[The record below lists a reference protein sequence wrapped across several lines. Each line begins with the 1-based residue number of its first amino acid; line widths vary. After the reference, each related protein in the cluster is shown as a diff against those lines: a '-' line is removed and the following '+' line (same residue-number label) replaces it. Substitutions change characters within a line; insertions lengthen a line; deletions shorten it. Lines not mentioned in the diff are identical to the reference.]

1 MVLDIIVIIAYLAAM
16 VAVGYWGFRRSKSQ
30 SDYLVAGRRLGTFMY
45 ASTLSALVLGG
56 ASLVG
61 GIGLG
66 YQWGISGAW
75 LVTAI
80 SLGVLLLSAFFAAR
94 VAKLKIFTVTQML
107 DLRYGGRSA
116 PFSGVVMFL
125 YTFMLAVTSTL
136 AYATVFRVLFG
147 WETWVGVL
155 VGAVVVVL
163 YSVLGGMWSITLT
176 DMAQFLVTT
185 VGVLFLL
192 LPISLASAGGWDG
205 VVSRLDESFA
215 SPTAIGGATIVTYIV
230 VYTLGLL
237 IGQDIWQRLFT
248 ARTPAIARRG
258 GIISGVYCLVFGIAG
273 AIIGMAARAM
283 LPELEHRDQ
292 AFAAI
297 VEHLLPH
304 GLRGL
309 VLAAGLAAMM
319 STASGALIAAST
331 VMSADLLPLFVK
343 GLRSNAAASAGRADG
358 EPVDEHDLR
367 GFRVSMLVIG
377 LAVTITAMLLDSV
390 VGALTIAYNILVA
403 GLLVPIVGG
412 LVWRRATRLGAYAAI
427 IVGAV
432 GVIIGMLVWGQ
443 DANEP
448 VYAGLAVSLIAFVVA
463 SLASKPTSAA
473 ERAEWEARLARADD
487 DDLSLTGVHRTVDE
501 ATDPLV
507 SASTVPHGAEQRAAT
522 DRGAAE

>member
-1 MVLDIIVIIAYLAAM
+1 MVLDILVIIAYLGGM
-16 VAVGYWGFRRSKSQ
+16 IAVGYWGFRRSKSQ

-80 SLGVLLLSAFFAAR
+80 GLGVLLLSALFATR
-94 VAKLKIFTVTQML
+94 IAKLKIFTVTQML

-116 PFSGVVMFL
+116 PFSGIVMFL
-125 YTFMLAVTSTL
+125 YTFMLSVTSTL

-147 WETWVGVL
+147 WETWTGVL
-155 VGAVVVVL
+155 VGAVIVVA

-176 DMAQFLVTT
+176 DMAQFVITT
-185 VGVLFLL
+185 VGVFVLL
-192 LPISLASAGGWDG
+192 LPISLVNAGGWDG
-205 VVSRLDESFA
+205 IVTRLDDSFA
-215 SPTAIGGATIVTYIV
+215 SPTSIGGATIVTYIV

-258 GIISGVYCLVFGIAG
+258 GIISGVYCLAFGIAG
-273 AIIGMAARAM
+273 AVVGMAARAV
-283 LPELEHRDQ
+283 LPELESRDQ

-297 VEHLLPH
+297 VEHTLPH

-331 VMSADLLPLFVK
+331 VMSADILPLFVK
-343 GLRSNAAASAGRADG
+343 GLRGNAVAAAANADG

-377 LAVTITAMLLDSV
+377 LAVTGTAMVLDSV

-412 LVWRRATRLGAYAAI
+412 LVWRRATRVGAYAAI
-427 IVGAV
+427 VVGAV
-432 GVIIGMLVWGQ
+432 GVIVGMVVWGQ

-448 VYAGLAVSLIAFVVA
+448 IYLGLAASLVAFLVA
-463 SLASKPTSAA
+463 SLVSTPTSAA
-473 ERAEWEARLARADD
+473 ERAEWEARLARSND
-487 DDLSLTGVHRTVDE
+487 DDLSLTGATRTVDE
-501 ATDPLV
+501 A
-507 SASTVPHGAEQRAAT
+507 AEPILTAT
-522 DRGAAE
+522 EGDNR